1 MSFRKTLLSVVLICF
16 TSCCWA
22 IAQDV
27 DDKTKQTD
35 EKKSGIVSAED
46 VKKAAADADKPKL
59 RNEIEPGVVVYGRP
73 HRFAEVGAANS
84 FDSSPDGRTLVFP
97 GSKIKFFD
105 LEDNKVTDEIGEDG
119 EHYQSVVYSPD
130 GRYVMANTQGRKG
143 AMVRVFDAID
153 KSPAGVISCKK
164 PDEERTSFYL
174 QGISV
179 SPDATYVAMWSHNQM
194 QVREVETG
202 DLVHEFKDLGYIQG
216 ASFSADEEHLYF
228 PKSNQVVVVDL
239 KTGKELTKADSKLV
253 GQFGQAIAVN
263 LARNL
268 VAIPGQSISIYDAQE
283 NKLIANIPLPRMA
296 YAQSVAFSDDGS
308 LVAAGAWLQERGGNA
323 MHAFIIDIDRKK
335 VLRKVRIA
343 SQAQLQ
349 CRFSVDNSRL
359 YVAGYGIF
367 GAQEIRL
374 DIEDE
379 LVDSKY
385 PVGPAQHGAIHPDG
399 KAFLTCTSG
408 GEITWIE
415 AESGDVI
422 EKIQSANT
430 HSVGF
435 AKDGGEVT
443 VVGKWGSDAIGR
455 YDFETGKRIKG
466 YNPKT
471 VVKNAGLIGQF
482 RKFMLG
488 NDDGGN
494 ATVHRQDYGL
504 DAKFSKSE
512 TQINVLGL
520 SMVYSYESNGITG
533 EYTSEQSYELIVT
546 KLDAESGKKI
556 ASAKFD
562 GKDFGFKKNEW
573 IQMVSIHPEGS
584 QFAVARQNNLYLVN
598 AETGETFAELQLG
611 KSGHMSAVS
620 YSPSGKFL
628 VASSHEGTWIWDTE
642 SGDEVQKIER
652 NRGTLFSFSKD
663 DRRLA
668 IGQTGQSTEIEV
680 LDTKSWKKV
689 FGRDKTEAG
698 RSSVSL
704 SDDGSKLLIG
714 LSDCRMELW
723 DLAAIK

>member
-1 MSFRKTLLSVVLICF
+1 MSFRKTLLFVVLICF
-16 TSCCWA
+16 TSCWA
-22 IAQDV
+22 IAQDI
-27 DDKTKQTD
+27 DDKTKPTD

-73 HRFAEVGAANS
+73 HRFAEVGAATS

-105 LEDNKVTDEIGEDG
+105 LEDNKVTDEIGENG

-130 GRYVMANTQGRKG
+130 GRYVMANTQGRNG

-153 KSPAGVISCKK
+153 KSAAGVISCKK
-164 PDEERTSFYL
+164 PEEERSSMYL

-194 QVREVETG
+194 QVREVESG

-228 PKSNQVVVVDL
+228 PKSNQVAVIDL
-239 KTGKELTKADSKLV
+239 KTGKELTKTDSKMV
-253 GQFGQAIAVN
+253 GQYGQGVAVN

-268 VAIPGQSISIYDAQE
+268 VAIPGQTISIYDPQE
-283 NKLIANIPLPRMA
+283 NKLIASIPLPRRA
-296 YAQSVAFSDDGS
+296 YAQSIAFSDDGS
-308 LVAAGAWLQERGGNA
+308 LVAASAWLQEKGANA

-335 VLRKVRIA
+335 VLRKVKIA
-343 SQAQLQ
+343 SQGQLQ

-359 YVAGYGIF
+359 FVAGHGIF

-374 DIEDE
+374 DIDDE

-385 PVGPAQHGAIHPDG
+385 PVGPVQHGAIHPDG
-399 KAFLTCTSG
+399 NAFLTSTIG

-415 AESGDVI
+415 VESGEVI
-422 EKIQSANT
+422 EKIQNANT

-435 AKDGGEVT
+435 ANEGGEVT
-443 VVGKWGSDAIGR
+443 VAGKWGSDAIGR
-455 YDFETGKRIKG
+455 YEFETGKRIKG
-466 YNPKT
+466 YSPKT
-471 VVKNAGLIGQF
+471 IVKNAGLIGQF

-494 ATVHRQDYGL
+494 ATVHRQEYGL

-520 SMVYSYESNGITG
+520 SMIYSYESTAITG
-533 EYTSEQSYELIVT
+533 EYTSEQSFELTVT

-556 ASAKFD
+556 ASARFD

-573 IQMVSIHPEGS
+573 IQNASIHPDGS
-584 QFAVARQNNLYLVN
+584 QFAVARQDELYLVN
-598 AETGETFAELQLG
+598 AETGETFAELKVG
-611 KSGHMSAVS
+611 ESGHLNGVK

-628 VASSHEGTWIWDTE
+628 FASSHEGTWIWDSE

-652 NRGTLFSFSKD
+652 KRGTLFSFSKD

-668 IGQTGQSTEIEV
+668 IGHTSQSTEIEV

-723 DLAAIK
+723 DLAVIK